1 MFKLK
6 LFILLLCGYLAFAPQ
21 AMADTADTGS
31 ANLAAVLTNNNAKL
45 QDASGNNIKASDNGN
60 GIIDL
65 GSYAAS
71 DVSLI
76 DLTDV
81 DLKDLNSAD
90 VASLDIVFNN
100 IKYLS
105 MKLTGDAIKEERI
118 KFTAANLE
126 QLILSESS
134 ALYIL
139 DITGLTKLNR
149 VEANNCENL
158 RAVNLGLV
166 TVAGSSMM
174 VMGGGSGEDTVS
186 SPLAGLKYLDLSDNP
201 NLDRVGYLILSSS
214 SSDMSSMI
222 PGGSSGSGS
231 SNSSS
236 DMSSMIPGL
245 NSNREPATAGYK
257 AHEFL
262 PVVKAVASS
271 SGSSI
276 TDLLGGGSASYNAED
291 TSYPKFESSSSSGI
305 GSLLGGG
312 GLSGYSGA
320 DVNLIP
326 ALETLKLTGTD
337 DINYIDIS
345 NLNKL
350 ISADL
355 NKNAGLKYLSLPVG
369 NELIELDLTD
379 DTALLTLNLSET
391 KGFVLPDGFTTLTGL
406 VSFDMMRRTDLTSI
420 DVSNSTKLIELDLT
434 QSAVEALDVT
444 KNLELQTLNVAG
456 NKIPELDLSEHKN
469 LKQLNVRNNKL
480 VKLDLHNNLDLFAD
494 SDFPAQISP
503 QAREL
508 DIPRS
513 SSFNFIEN
521 LDFTR
526 DEVSNI
532 LDTSIKGDG
541 ASAEK
546 FDAGTGTA
554 YFASAPYKITY
565 KYATGLYM
573 NDSDRFYMEV
583 NLTWDENSSD
593 DNDDNSDDNN
603 NAVSSHGSSGCQA
616 ASGGALLL
624 LLLSLLL
631 LYKIKI
637 L

>member
-1 MFKLK
+1 MSKLK
-6 LFILLLCGYLAFAPQ
+6 LFVLLLCGCFAFVPQ
-21 AMADTADTGS
+21 AMADTIDTGS
-31 ANLAAVLTNNNAKL
+31 ANLVAVLANSNAKL
-45 QDASGNNIKASDNGN
+45 QDASGNNIKASDSGN

-65 GSYAAS
+65 GSYTVS
-71 DVSLI
+71 DVSVI
-76 DLTDV
+76 DLKDV
-81 DLKDLNSAD
+81 DLKALNSAD
-90 VASLDIVFNN
+90 VASLDTVFNN
-100 IKYLS
+100 VKYLS
-105 MKLTGDAIKEERI
+105 MKLTGDAIKDERI

-174 VMGGGSGEDTVS
+174 GMGGSSGEDTVS
-186 SPLAGLKYLDLSDNP
+186 SPLAELKYLDLSDNP

-231 SNSSS
+231 GNSSS

-245 NSNREPATAGYK
+245 NSNSEPTTAGYK

-271 SGSSI
+271 SGSSL

-291 TSYPKFESSSSSGI
+291 TSYPKFESSSGSGI
-305 GSLLGGG
+305 GSLLGG

-355 NKNAGLKYLSLPVG
+355 NKNTGLKYLSLPAG

-444 KNLELQTLNVAG
+444 KNLELQTLNIAG

-494 SDFPAQISP
+494 SDFPAKISP
-503 QAREL
+503 QTREL
-508 DIPRS
+508 DMPRS

-532 LDTSIKGDG
+532 LDMSIKGDG

-603 NAVSSHGSSGCQA
+603 NEVSSHGSSGCQA
-616 ASGGALLL
+616 VSSGALLL
-624 LLLSLLL
+624 LLVSLLL

>member
-1 MFKLK
+1 MSKLK
-6 LFILLLCGYLAFAPQ
+6 LFVLLLCGCFAFVPQ

-31 ANLAAVLTNNNAKL
+31 ANLAAVLANSNAKL
-45 QDASGNNIKASDNGN
+45 QDASGNNIKASDSGN

-76 DLTDV
+76 DLKDV

-90 VASLDIVFNN
+90 VASLDTVFNN

-174 VMGGGSGEDTVS
+174 GMGGSSGEDTVS

-201 NLDRVGYLILSSS
+201 NLDRVGYLISSS
-214 SSDMSSMI
+214 SSGIGSLF
-222 PGGSSGSGS
+222 GG
-231 SNSSS
+231 
-236 DMSSMIPGL
+236 
-245 NSNREPATAGYK
+245 REPTTAGYK

-262 PVVKAVASS
+262 PVVKALESNS
-271 SGSSI
+271 SGGL
-276 TDLLGGGSASYNAED
+276 TDLLGGGSASYNADD
-291 TSYPKFESSSSSGI
+291 TSYPTLESSSSSGI

-355 NKNAGLKYLSLPVG
+355 NKNAGLKYLSLPTG

-379 DTALLTLNLSET
+379 DTALLTLNLNET
-391 KGFVLPDGFTTLTGL
+391 KGFVLPKGFTTLTGL

-456 NKIPELDLSEHKN
+456 NKIPE
-469 LKQLNVRNNKL
+469 R
-480 VKLDLHNNLDLFAD
+480 A
-494 SDFPAQISP
+494 
-503 QAREL
+503 
-508 DIPRS
+508 
-513 SSFNFIEN
+513 
-521 LDFTR
+521 
-526 DEVSNI
+526 
-532 LDTSIKGDG
+532 
-541 ASAEK
+541 
-546 FDAGTGTA
+546 
-554 YFASAPYKITY
+554 
-565 KYATGLYM
+565 
-573 NDSDRFYMEV
+573 
-583 NLTWDENSSD
+583 
-593 DNDDNSDDNN
+593 
-603 NAVSSHGSSGCQA
+603 
-616 ASGGALLL
+616 
-624 LLLSLLL
+624 
-631 LYKIKI
+631 
-637 L
+637 

>member
-1 MFKLK
+1 M
-6 LFILLLCGYLAFAPQ
+6 
-21 AMADTADTGS
+21 
-31 ANLAAVLTNNNAKL
+31 
-45 QDASGNNIKASDNGN
+45 
-60 GIIDL
+60 
-65 GSYAAS
+65 
-71 DVSLI
+71 
-76 DLTDV
+76 
-81 DLKDLNSAD
+81 
-90 VASLDIVFNN
+90 
-100 IKYLS
+100 
-105 MKLTGDAIKEERI
+105 
-118 KFTAANLE
+118 
-126 QLILSESS
+126 
-134 ALYIL
+134 
-139 DITGLTKLNR
+139 
-149 VEANNCENL
+149 
-158 RAVNLGLV
+158 
-166 TVAGSSMM
+166 
-174 VMGGGSGEDTVS
+174 
-186 SPLAGLKYLDLSDNP
+186 
-201 NLDRVGYLILSSS
+201 
-214 SSDMSSMI
+214 
-222 PGGSSGSGS
+222 
-231 SNSSS
+231 
-236 DMSSMIPGL
+236 
-245 NSNREPATAGYK
+245 
-257 AHEFL
+257 
-262 PVVKAVASS
+262 PVVKALENNS
-271 SGSSI
+271 SGGL
-276 TDLLGGGSASYNAED
+276 TDLLGGGSASYNADD
-291 TSYPKFESSSSSGI
+291 TSYPKLESSSSSGI

-312 GLSGYSGA
+312 SLSGYSGA

-355 NKNAGLKYLSLPVG
+355 NKNAGLKYLSLPAG
-369 NELIELDLTD
+369 NELIELNLTD

-406 VSFDMMRRTDLTSI
+406 ISFDMMRRTDLTSI

-434 QSAVEALDVT
+434 QSAVEALDVA

-503 QAREL
+503 QVREL
-508 DIPRS
+508 DMPRS

-546 FDAGTGTA
+546 FDASTGTA

-583 NLTWDENSSD
+583 NLTWDESASDDDSD
-593 DNDDNSDDNN
+593 DNYNN
-603 NAVSSHGSSGCQA
+603 NVSSHGSSGCQT
-616 ASGGALLL
+616 ASGGVLLML